1 LSFQELTVT
10 FTLKLPT
17 PIEIEVNSLG
27 KMLFD
32 NWHLSAMKAARE
44 IKALKDGD
52 IRTFMEEFVFLLG
65 RKHDLTIA
73 NKSEAYKLGEQIKN
87 ISDLTDEELEKIA
100 KTYIDLEIA
109 NLIPYIS
116 NDEENKE
123 SLIERNKVLR
133 EQFENETSKEH
144 LRRLVNA
151 SLEANRV
158 QSKKLID
165 QYSNIAKKWRDPL
178 LKNSVALN
186 NLGSQI
192 NDIVSIEIPRI
203 PVIQNPIHET
213 NAHLSNACAQ
223 LEKLTS
229 LTEAEIEQ
237 ARLLNEKSNLLLN
250 ASAESSED
258 AKKSIYQARESIRV
272 ATWAIVISAALS
284 VWAIIETRSGNES
297 SGVSLDKL
305 ISETRSNASPISSN
319 IYELKQL
326 TEKLQK
332 EQEDQNVNVNELEAR
347 QLDYLS
353 KLVQILTQME
363 NKIDSGK
370 QATRK
375 VNSSI
380 DNSP

>member
-1 LSFQELTVT
+1 VT

-32 NWHLSAMKAARE
+32 NWNLSAMKAARE

-73 NKSEAYKLGEQIKN
+73 NKREAYKSGEQINN

-123 SLIERNKVLR
+123 FLIERNKILR
-133 EQFENETSKEH
+133 EQFESETSKEH

-151 SLEANRV
+151 SLEANRA
-158 QSKKLID
+158 QSKKLME

-213 NAHLSNACAQ
+213 NAHLNNVCAQ

-237 ARLLNEKSNLLLN
+237 ARLLNESSSLLLR
-250 ASAESSED
+250 ASAESSEH
-258 AKKSIYQARESIRV
+258 AKKSIYV
-272 ATWAIVISAALS
+272 ATGAILISTALS

-297 SGVSLDKL
+297 SGVSLEKL

-332 EQEDQNVNVNELEAR
+332 EQQDQNVNVNELEAG

-353 KLVQILTQME
+353 KLVKILTQME

-375 VNSSI
+375 VNAVRRIRAS
-380 DNSP
+380 NPP